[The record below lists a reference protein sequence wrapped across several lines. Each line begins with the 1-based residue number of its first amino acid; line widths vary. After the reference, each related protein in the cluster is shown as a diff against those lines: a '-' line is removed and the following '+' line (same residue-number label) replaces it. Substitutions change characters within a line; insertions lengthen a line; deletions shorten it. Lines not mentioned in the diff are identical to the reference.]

1 MKFLLDKYFERT
13 SGYFPFFKYCPR
25 KYWDYYFNKR
35 ASLTLGYEY
44 NPENPKTLNEK
55 IKWLIHNEKLELK
68 TKLTDKILVKGY
80 VASKIGPNH
89 TAELYGCFDNFE
101 EIDFS
106 VMPNQ
111 FVLKANHGWKM
122 NILVKN
128 KNYIYRNHKEIK
140 TITNKWL
147 KTNYEEYSTEPQYE
161 NIRKKLLTEHTIQDM
176 LQVL

>member
-1 MKFLLDKYFERT
+1 M
-13 SGYFPFFKYCPR
+13 
-25 KYWDYYFNKR
+25 
-35 ASLTLGYEY
+35 
-44 NPENPKTLNEK
+44 
-55 IKWLIHNEKLELK
+55 
-68 TKLTDKILVKGY
+68 VKGY

-128 KNYIYRNHKEIK
+128 KNYIYRNKMSLAEDLK
-140 TITNKWL
+140 KWL
-147 KTNYEEYSTEPQYE
+147 SNKDTKEA
-161 NIRKKLLTEHTIQDM
+161 
-176 LQVL
+176 